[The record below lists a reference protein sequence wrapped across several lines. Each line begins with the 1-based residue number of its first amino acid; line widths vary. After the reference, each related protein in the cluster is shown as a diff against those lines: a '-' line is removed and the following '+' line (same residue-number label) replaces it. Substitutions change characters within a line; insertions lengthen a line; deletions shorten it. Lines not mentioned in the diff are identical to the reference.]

1 MADRLREMFSEKSA
15 RLGVVIPAFHG
26 GSALHTCLN
35 SVVSPTPW
43 PLQASVV
50 DNASN
55 DGSVDSAEAL
65 FPELHF
71 LLNKTS
77 L

>member
-1 MADRLREMFSEKSA
+1 MADRLPEVLSEKPGQ
-15 RLGVVIPAFHG
+15 LGVVIPAFHV

-50 DNASN
+50 DNAST